1 MTYCINSQVQAMVA
15 TTWVVPAAVFFT
27 SIIGWQY
34 FVGNRSVPH
43 DKCYVQ
49 YMENSVFNFLLQVG
63 YFWATMAVMC
73 ALYAGIY
80 RVALRLHHKS
90 RARRQ
95 GGLPPQLQT
104 PKQQQQQQQKHRAN
118 NHGLLVTS
126 SQQVPPSPTVP
137 LLDHYG
143 SANNAGDDLGYRI
156 HRLVLWPL
164 IWKIA
169 CLSK

>member
-1 MTYCINSQVQAMVA
+1 MVA

-34 FVGNRSVPH
+34 FVGNRSVPS

-73 ALYAGIY
+73 VLYAGIY

-90 RARRQ
+90 RARRH
-95 GGLPPQLQT
+95 GGLQQLQMQ
-104 PKQQQQQQQKHRAN
+104 KQQHHQQQQQQRHRSN
-118 NHGLLVTS
+118 NRGQPAAS
-126 SQQVPPSPTVP
+126 SRQVLASPTAP
-137 LLDHYG
+137 LLQDRYG
-143 SANNAGDDLGYRI
+143 SASNAGDDLEYRI
-156 HRLVLWPL
+156 NR
-164 IWKIA
+164 
-169 CLSK
+169 